1 MLPLAVIY
9 TSTTVGSIFGGWLSS
24 FLIKK
29 GWPVYRARAGAMLL
43 FAVMVTPIMF
53 VQADGIGYWG
63 AIAIISLAASSHQ
76 AWSANIFTTVSD
88 MFPKK
93 AVASVVGI
101 GGFAGSVGGILV
113 ALLAGQIL
121 EITKAAG
128 NVETGYTTLFI
139 ISGSAYILAWVLM
152 NVIAPKMK
160 RVEL

>member
-1 MLPLAVIY
+1 M
-9 TSTTVGSIFGGWLSS
+9 SS

-29 GWPVYRARAGAMLL
+29 GWPVYRARLGTMLL
-43 FAVMVTPIMF
+43 FALLVVPIVF
-53 VQADGIGYWG
+53 TQAEGIGFWG

-113 ALLAGQIL
+113 ALLAGFVL
-121 EITKAAG
+121 ETAKAAG
-128 NVETGYTTLFI
+128 HVETGYTTLFI
-139 ISGSAYILAWVLM
+139 ISGSAYLVAWVLM
-152 NVIAPKMK
+152 NLIAPKLK
-160 RVEL
+160 KVDL